1 MNKQLEQLKTCN
13 VSEAQT
19 ILKHHL
25 SAIWENPEL
34 SGKLPP
40 MMIWGPPGIGKST
53 LVRGVT
59 EELDIGFV
67 DVRLAQREP
76 VDIRGLPVPREDR
89 QGIDWIVS
97 SEWPRVGVEGTPERG
112 IILFDEL
119 TAADST
125 LQVAAYEF
133 ILDRRLGELYK
144 VPDGWYIVAAGNRAE
159 DNAVARTM
167 SSALAN
173 RFLHLDL
180 SAGSDDWCNWAMS
193 TGHHPDVV
201 GFIRFRPDLLLD
213 MSAHHERGWPSPR
226 SWSRVSDEVRLAEK
240 SSLPD
245 RFLCLI
251 IDGLIGI
258 GAGMEFKAFRDSKS
272 LLPDVRAML
281 NGTVKVQFPK
291 KLDQQW
297 AMITSLAPI
306 LVEEEEPEQF
316 FDGLFNIFK
325 VLQPSWAQLAWHD
338 IETMSEKRN
347 GLLDALCSHPR
358 HKELEDKVLG
368 GEEDDKVLGAALV
381 GVEA

>member
-1 MNKQLEQLKTCN
+1 MNNHLEQLKTCN

-25 SAIWENPEL
+25 SAIWGDPEL

-59 EELDIGFV
+59 EELNIGFV

-180 SAGSDDWCNWAMS
+180 SAGSDDWCNWAVS
-193 TGHHPDVV
+193 TGHHSDVV

-240 SSLPD
+240 SGLSD

-281 NGTVKVQFPK
+281 NGTVKAQFPE

-325 VLQPSWAQLAWHD
+325 VLQPSWAELAWHD
-338 IETMSEKRN
+338 IMTMSEKKN
-347 GLLDALCSHPR
+347 NIWKDFCDHPR
-358 HKELEDKVLG
+358 YKEIA
-368 GEEDDKVLGAALV
+368 DKVLGAALV

>member
-1 MNKQLEQLKTCN
+1 
-13 VSEAQT
+13 
-19 ILKHHL
+19 
-25 SAIWENPEL
+25 
-34 SGKLPP
+34 

-59 EELDIGFV
+59 EELNIGFV

-180 SAGSDDWCNWAMS
+180 SAGSDDWCNWAVS
-193 TGHHPDVV
+193 TGHHSDVV

-240 SSLPD
+240 SGLSD

-258 GAGMEFKAFRDSKS
+258 GAGMKFKAFRDSKS

-281 NGTVKVQFPK
+281 NGTVKAQFPE

-325 VLQPSWAQLAWHD
+325 VLQPSWAELAWHD
-338 IETMSEKRN
+338 IMTMSEKKN
-347 GLLDALCSHPR
+347 NIWKDFCDHPR
-358 HKELEDKVLG
+358 YKEIA
-368 GEEDDKVLGAALV
+368 DKVLGAALV

>member
-1 MNKQLEQLKTCN
+1 MEDDDTMNNHLEQLKTCN

-25 SAIWENPEL
+25 SAIWGDPEL

-240 SSLPD
+240 SGLSD

-281 NGTVKVQFPK
+281 NGTVKAQFPE

-325 VLQPSWAQLAWHD
+325 VLQPSWAELAWHD
-338 IETMSEKRN
+338 IMTMSEKKN
-347 GLLDALCSHPR
+347 NIWKDFCDHPR
-358 HKELEDKVLG
+358 YKEIA
-368 GEEDDKVLGAALV
+368 DKVLGAALV